1 MFVVPPY
8 ASPLKYLKGNSS
20 QEAPFRRHL
29 KLHPGLLDEFEACTE
44 GLASTDPIGFR
55 SSKEEET
62 QANDQERWFRTD
74 QIMSPPWFRVRMR
87 LSLLPKLAFKHEGH
101 AQKPEPRTLAH
112 QDARLRD
119 PSF

>member
-55 SSKEEET
+55 SSTEEET
-62 QANDQERWFRTD
+62 QVNDQERWFRTD
-74 QIMSPPWFRVRMR
+74 QILSP
-87 LSLLPKLAFKHEGH
+87 S
-101 AQKPEPRTLAH
+101 
-112 QDARLRD
+112 
-119 PSF
+119 